1 MILRQFLIFVAALLA
16 LTLSSSALARLE
28 TPQVPLFDQTGASV
42 RYDNL
47 VRGRTAVIAF
57 LFTGCSSTCPI
68 IGQRLAQVQAK
79 LGARAGR
86 DVVMIG
92 VSVDPLG
99 DTPAAMARYSRSM
112 GLGAGWHFVN
122 GRADVVAQ
130 LRETLGGGQGGG
142 NHSNFL
148 IVSNDR
154 TGAVSRIDAVT
165 NTSDAIARRV
175 LALSSGTAS
184 RAEGTARYFAAG
196 KLLSADN
203 RQVDFYRDVL
213 AGQVVLIDT
222 IFTRCTDSCPLI
234 TEKLARAQRLLGA
247 SAARVRFV
255 SLTND
260 PVYDTPDKLRQFAR
274 THGVQGNWTL
284 LTGADKDV
292 RAILSR
298 FNLGGAN
305 PGDHSTA
312 LVIGNDHSG
321 SWRRVSPAIT
331 PEQLAQLLRQ
341 VMAEAPA

>member
-1 MILRQFLIFVAALLA
+1 MIRRIARGLAIALLA
-16 LTLSSSALARLE
+16 LTLGGAAQARLE
-28 TPQVPLFDQTGASV
+28 TPQVSLFDQTGAAV

-68 IGQRLAQVQAK
+68 IGQRLAQVRAK

-99 DTPAAMARYSRSM
+99 DTPAAMARYSRAM
-112 GLGAGWHFVN
+112 GLGPGWHFVN
-122 GRADVVAQ
+122 GRADAMVQ
-130 LRETLGGGQGGG
+130 LREKLAGGAAGG

-165 NTSDAIARRV
+165 NSSDTIARRV
-175 LALSSGTAS
+175 LALSSGTPS
-184 RAEGTARYFAAG
+184 RAEGTARYFASG
-196 KLLSADN
+196 KLVTADN

-260 PVYDTPDKLRQFAR
+260 PAYDAPEKLRQFAT
-274 THGVQGNWTL
+274 THGVRGNWTL
-284 LTGADKDV
+284 LTGAENDV
-292 RAILSR
+292 RAILTR
-298 FNLGGAN
+298 FNLGGST

-312 LVIGNDHSG
+312 LIIGNDRSG
-321 SWRRVSPAIT
+321 SWRRVSPAIS

-341 VMAEAPA
+341 VMAEDPA